1 MTKKL
6 LSTVTAVAVLTT
18 GAIAYEISDL
28 HYLDKN
34 TTSYEI
40 TDKLEHSLE
49 YTKNLNGDALLF
61 PAFYAVELRFI
72 VYCLTVCYN

>member
-6 LSTVTAVAVLTT
+6 LSAVTATAILAT
-18 GAIAYEISDL
+18 GAMAYEVGDL

-34 TTSYEI
+34 TTSYET

-49 YTKNLNGDALLF
+49 YSNK
-61 PAFYAVELRFI
+61 
-72 VYCLTVCYN
+72 